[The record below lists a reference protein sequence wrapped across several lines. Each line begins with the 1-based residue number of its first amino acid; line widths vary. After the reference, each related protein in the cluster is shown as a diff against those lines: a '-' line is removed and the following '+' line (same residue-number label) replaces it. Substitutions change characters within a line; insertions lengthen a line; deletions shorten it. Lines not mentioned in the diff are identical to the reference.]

1 MVSVVVSVVV
11 SIPERGEPA
20 SREEEVRESIHE
32 LCRLPRESQ
41 SGQGGNL
48 VLVSALFLQPNSHP
62 TSHPSLCP
70 IKNVQVGWG
79 GGGFRGPTGNAI
91 PHSLTDLG
99 ATALQRDELGDLATV
114 VPGIRRACE
123 HVSGWVGELTNI
135 RFFGEGGEGKKR
147 EGIYSI

>member
-1 MVSVVVSVVV
+1 MNFAAFPGKANQDRVETSYLSVLCFCNQTAT
-11 SIPERGEPA
+11 RPA
-20 SREEEVRESIHE
+20 IHP
-32 LCRLPRESQ
+32 C
-41 SGQGGNL
+41 
-48 VLVSALFLQPNSHP
+48 ALSKTFR
-62 TSHPSLCP
+62 
-70 IKNVQVGWG
+70 WG
-79 GGGFRGPTGNAI
+79 GVGGFRGPTGNAI